1 MIINT
6 TILSWVT
13 FIYFGSATFYIFK
26 MVTGKEFW
34 GPLASVIAFIGL
46 IAQTVGL
53 ILRWFESYKMGIG
66 HAPLSNLYESLI
78 FFSWTIVLLYLIIEW
93 RIKSRNLGAFVIP
106 FAFLSMAFAS
116 LSVKSGIQPLIPA
129 LQSNWLISHVI
140 TCFFGY
146 AAFTIACGLGFMYL
160 LRGLTNLNLFSMQG
174 RLNRLKYFHLS
185 LIILIVTLGVTLS
198 LTLIIIGILP
208 KISGVFSWALRSAII
223 LTVLIL
229 FILLTLVSAFQRVKR
244 LHDLGR
250 PGTHFW
256 LLLVPLYNI
265 YLESVL
271 FFKKGTGR
279 ANQYGPPDEYGDET
293 TTGLL
298 GALPAQV
305 IIDELTY
312 HSVVI
317 GFIFLTLG
325 IITGSVWAYSAWG
338 SYWSWDPK
346 ETWSLITWLIY
357 AAMLHSR
364 FVRGW
369 RGKRMAI
376 MSIIGLE

>member
-13 FIYFGSATFYIFK
+13 FIYLGSATFYIFK

-34 GPLASVIAFIGL
+34 GSLASIIAFIGL

-93 RIKSRNLGAFVIP
+93 RIKSRNLGAFVVP
-106 FAFLSMAFAS
+106 FAFFSMAFAS
-116 LSVKSGIQPLIPA
+116 FSPNVNARIQPLIPA

-146 AAFTIACGLGFMYL
+146 AALTIACGLGFMYL
-160 LRGLTNLNLFSMQG
+160 LKGLEKG
-174 RLNRLKYFHLS
+174 E
-185 LIILIVTLGVTLS
+185 
-198 LTLIIIGILP
+198 
-208 KISGVFSWALRSAII
+208 
-223 LTVLIL
+223 
-229 FILLTLVSAFQRVKR
+229 
-244 LHDLGR
+244 R
-250 PGTHFW
+250 PR
-256 LLLVPLYNI
+256 
-265 YLESVL
+265 L
-271 FFKKGTGR
+271 FFRLLPGR
-279 ANQYGPPDEYGDET
+279 EI
-293 TTGLL
+293 
-298 GALPAQV
+298 V
-305 IIDELTY
+305 DELTY
-312 HSVVI
+312 QSVVI

-346 ETWSLITWLIY
+346 ETWSLITWFIY

-376 MSIIGLE
+376 MSIIGFASVLFTYFGVNYLPGLHSYF

>member
-13 FIYFGSATFYIFK
+13 FIYFGSAIFYVFR

-34 GPLASVIAFIGL
+34 GPLASWSALAGL
-46 IAQTVGL
+46 IAQTAGL

-78 FFSWTIVLLYLIIEW
+78 FFAWTIVFLYLIVEW
-93 RIKSRNLGAFVIP
+93 RIKSRTIGAFVIP

-116 LSVKSGIQPLIPA
+116 FSPNINTRIQPLIPA

-160 LRGLTNLNLFSMQG
+160 LKGLEKGENSGPFLRFFP
-174 RLNRLKYFHLS
+174 RRE
-185 LIILIVTLGVTLS
+185 IL
-198 LTLIIIGILP
+198 
-208 KISGVFSWALRSAII
+208 
-223 LTVLIL
+223 
-229 FILLTLVSAFQRVKR
+229 
-244 LHDLGR
+244 
-250 PGTHFW
+250 
-256 LLLVPLYNI
+256 
-265 YLESVL
+265 
-271 FFKKGTGR
+271 
-279 ANQYGPPDEYGDET
+279 
-293 TTGLL
+293 
-298 GALPAQV
+298 
-305 IIDELTY
+305 DELTY

-364 FVRGW
+364 FLRGGK
-369 RGKRMAI
+369 GKRMAI
-376 MSIIGLE
+376 MSIIGFVSVLFTYFGVNYLPGLHSYFYLLV

>member
-13 FIYFGSATFYIFK
+13 FIYFGSAIFYVFR

-34 GPLASVIAFIGL
+34 GPLASWSALAGL
-46 IAQTVGL
+46 ITQTAGL

-78 FFSWTIVLLYLIIEW
+78 FFAWTIVFLYLIVEW
-93 RIKSRNLGAFVIP
+93 RIKSRTIGAFVIP

-116 LSVKSGIQPLIPA
+116 FSPNINTRIQPLIPA

-146 AAFTIACGLGFMYL
+146 AAFAIACGLGFMYL
-160 LRGLTNLNLFSMQG
+160 LKGLEKGENSGPFLRFLP
-174 RLNRLKYFHLS
+174 RRE
-185 LIILIVTLGVTLS
+185 IL
-198 LTLIIIGILP
+198 
-208 KISGVFSWALRSAII
+208 
-223 LTVLIL
+223 
-229 FILLTLVSAFQRVKR
+229 
-244 LHDLGR
+244 
-250 PGTHFW
+250 
-256 LLLVPLYNI
+256 
-265 YLESVL
+265 
-271 FFKKGTGR
+271 
-279 ANQYGPPDEYGDET
+279 
-293 TTGLL
+293 
-298 GALPAQV
+298 
-305 IIDELTY
+305 DELTY

-364 FVRGW
+364 FLRGW
-369 RGKRMAI
+369 KGKRMAI
-376 MSIIGLE
+376 MSIIGFVSVLFTYFGVNYLPGLHSYF

>member
-13 FIYFGSATFYIFK
+13 FIYFGSAIFYIFK

-34 GPLASVIAFIGL
+34 GSLASIIAFIGL

-53 ILRWFESYKMGIG
+53 ILRWLESYKMGIG
-66 HAPLSNLYESLI
+66 HAPLSNFYESLI

-106 FAFLSMAFAS
+106 FAFFSMAFAS
-116 LSVKSGIQPLIPA
+116 FSPNVNARIQPLIPA

-146 AAFTIACGLGFMYL
+146 AALTIACGLGFMYL
-160 LRGLTNLNLFSMQG
+160 LKGLEKG
-174 RLNRLKYFHLS
+174 E
-185 LIILIVTLGVTLS
+185 
-198 LTLIIIGILP
+198 
-208 KISGVFSWALRSAII
+208 
-223 LTVLIL
+223 
-229 FILLTLVSAFQRVKR
+229 
-244 LHDLGR
+244 R
-250 PGTHFW
+250 PR
-256 LLLVPLYNI
+256 
-265 YLESVL
+265 L
-271 FFKKGTGR
+271 FFR
-279 ANQYGPPDEYGDET
+279 
-293 TTGLL
+293 LL
-298 GALPAQV
+298 PV
-305 IIDELTY
+305 REIVDELTY

-364 FVRGW
+364 FVHGW

-376 MSIIGLE
+376 MSIIGFASVLFTYFGVNYLPGLHSYF